1 MAAHE
6 HLLRDP
12 PAAASGRR
20 PSPPPY
26 LPHRWKWSLLPD
38 RPSLSPLPMQSWRR
52 QATPFFSS
60 SFAMA
65 ISGRSWA
72 QPVRPWHSTRQGQCS
87 CSGKC
92 AMPRRVFPSDGQ
104 RKRRLHSNHLITDK
118 RLNKV
123 IIGLFSP
130 PCHPSFLGIVPS
142 PLQGKGVVWYD
153 GGRKEW
159 GRE

>member
-1 MAAHE
+1 
-6 HLLRDP
+6 
-12 PAAASGRR
+12 
-20 PSPPPY
+20 
-26 LPHRWKWSLLPD
+26 
-38 RPSLSPLPMQSWRR
+38 
-52 QATPFFSS
+52 
-60 SFAMA
+60 MA

-72 QPVRPWHSTRQGQCS
+72 QPVRPWHSTRQGQFS
-87 CSGKC
+87 FSGKC
-92 AMPRRVFPSDGQ
+92 AIPRRVFPLTAREKDVCIPTTSY
-104 RKRRLHSNHLITDK
+104 SK

-123 IIGLFSP
+123 MIGLFSP